1 MGIELAGLYLFQ
13 LGLDLDDAVE
23 ERLDFHPQLLVLL
36 LELCVYG
43 QQLLVVAEGLEDVSK
58 NLLLAG

>member
-13 LGLDLDDAVE
+13 LGLVLDDAVE